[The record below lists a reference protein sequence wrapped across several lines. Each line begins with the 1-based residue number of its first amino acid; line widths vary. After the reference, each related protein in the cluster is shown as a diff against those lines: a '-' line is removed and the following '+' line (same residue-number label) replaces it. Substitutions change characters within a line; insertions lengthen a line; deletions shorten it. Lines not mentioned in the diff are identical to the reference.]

1 MTENQSNKII
11 ITPRKCKCSKCHGPI
26 RINTKPIKCL
36 NEGCENRYHQNCTD
50 LNKDNV
56 IKYYN
61 GEINWICVPCTKK
74 QQSTDHLTQHQT
86 NDLPEATKNNLEA
99 TDERKSLRVLQWN
112 AEGINPKMYEL
123 RERAKSDDLDVIM
136 VQESQLNAKQETPAI
151 PNYTPFRVDR
161 KGKSKGGLISFVK
174 NSLIYERVVDRCKDA
189 TETSTFSIKLNRNKW
204 VKLTNVYCP
213 PSTSLAFANQNLRL
227 ATEIIPSD
235 SNSIIAGDFNAHS
248 FVWDHTNTAQDER
261 GETVLD
267 WMIDDGLT
275 ILNDGTP
282 TRVNKSTGEESTPD
296 VTLAGEKWMGKT
308 TWTVMKPIGSSD
320 HLPILIEISTDVK
333 HVAASFGA
341 KWKSKDVDWDS
352 FSNAI
357 ETGINEI
364 DQDSDDIK
372 TLVTDFNKVVIEA
385 AEKHVGKV
393 KPGKRPKGWMTP
405 TVRAAIRKR
414 NALRRNIKTQ
424 RREWIES
431 CKEARQEILRAK
443 EESWKEF
450 LDESVN
456 STDESQLWKVIK
468 SLNGTPS
475 TNSKNEVLKI
485 NGKKLT
491 LPQAKADAF
500 VDYYSD
506 ISKLK
511 LSKDDREFNRLVKKR
526 LENAPDQ
533 EVPDF
538 TMGELK
544 RAIKKMKKKGAPGPD
559 NIPPSFLKNLGEQA
573 MKHLLKILNHS
584 LQNSACPQI
593 WRNAIIVP
601 LLKAGKPASEI
612 ASFRPIS
619 LTSCIVKVLERMI
632 GERLYYLAESKGWFS
647 ALQAGFR
654 KKRSCEDQILKIIQT
669 IEDGFHNR
677 PKGKKSVL
685 VLLDFSKAYDT
696 VWRLKLLDTLLDKG
710 VPTIYVRWLFA
721 FLQNRQA
728 RVRYDGVLGKS
739 KNIHQGLPQG
749 SVLAPILFVFYINN
763 LAEILPGINIYALF
777 ADDVSILAQGLTKE
791 EAVAKAQIAVDIVVK
806 WSIEWK
812 LNLNALKSESSFFST
827 SNASEDTK
835 FVPQIIIDGKSIEF
849 KPSPRLLGVWLD
861 RTLCMSKHVDVVVE
875 KVRKKLRMLAA
886 ISNSEW
892 GWKKFDLK
900 KIFTAHILSIF
911 EYSGS
916 AWQTW
921 LSESQLLR
929 LERVQRQALRIIT
942 CQSKTSPEDCMRLEI
957 GVPSIRSLIKSTVM
971 KSHEKALRLPQDHPR
986 RICLDQEPI
995 VRLQRRTNCRTTG
1008 YHLREDLPPET
1019 VNRRSFSFYS
1029 IPPWLQGLGTV
1040 EIFKDLPGI
1049 TSKHDDPEKI
1059 KEAAINRI
1067 NALNTDLKIYTDGS
1081 AESGMFFGGAAAVIT
1096 RGPAEAPVMIG
1107 CPIKIKG
1114 SYFTCSYSEEWLA
1127 MEGAISWM
1135 ENHYASPVTII
1146 TDSQS
1151 LCEALLGTGTE
1162 LDELRYR
1169 LRNWAHGLYIQWVP
1183 GHCGVPGNE
1192 MADKAA
1198 KEAAELEGPYQPIHY
1213 SSICCRINTI
1223 SKDPPSKHLRTR
1235 KVYSNFSKSREI
1247 LINNRSDQ
1255 SLLAK
1260 IRTGKTTLF
1269 KAYKNE
1275 IDRNCDPMCPLCQDE
1290 LHTLEHWFTE
1300 CPGTL
1305 ERRRDLF
1312 GLEDFDKLESLTKH
1326 PTEVVSLAKS
1336 TLLGEEE

>member
-1 MTENQSNKII
+1 MI
-11 ITPRKCKCSKCHGPI
+11 
-26 RINTKPIKCL
+26 
-36 NEGCENRYHQNCTD
+36 
-50 LNKDNV
+50 
-56 IKYYN
+56 
-61 GEINWICVPCTKK
+61 
-74 QQSTDHLTQHQT
+74 
-86 NDLPEATKNNLEA
+86 
-99 TDERKSLRVLQWN
+99 
-112 AEGINPKMYEL
+112 
-123 RERAKSDDLDVIM
+123 
-136 VQESQLNAKQETPAI
+136 QESQLTTNQKTPTI
-151 PNYTPFRVDR
+151 RGYTPIRVDR
-161 KGKSKGGLISFVK
+161 KGKAGGGLISFLK
-174 NSLIYERVVDRCKDA
+174 NSLIYEKVQDRCLDA
-189 TETSTFSIKLNRNKW
+189 TETSTFSVKLTRNKW

-213 PSTSLAFANQNLRL
+213 PATSLAFANQNLRL
-227 ATEIIPSD
+227 ATEIIPSG

-248 FVWDHTNTAQDER
+248 FVWDHTTTNQDER
-261 GETVLD
+261 GNNILD
-267 WMIDDGLT
+267 WMIDEGLT
-275 ILNDGTP
+275 ILNDGSP
-282 TRVNKSTGEESTPD
+282 TRVNKSNGTKSTPD
-296 VTLAGEKWMGKT
+296 VTLAGEKWMGQT
-308 TWTVMKPIGSSD
+308 TWTVVEPIGSSD
-320 HLPILIEISTDVK
+320 HVPILIEISTDVK

-341 KWKSKDVDWDS
+341 KWKSKDVDWDA

-357 ETGINEI
+357 EIGINEI

-405 TVRAAIRKR
+405 NVRAAIRKR
-414 NALRRNIKTQ
+414 NALRRNIKTK

-431 CKEARQEILRAK
+431 CKEARQEIQRAK

-456 STDESQLWKVIK
+456 STDESKLWKVIK

-475 TNSKNEVLKI
+475 TNSKNETLNI
-485 NGKKLT
+485 GGKKMT
-491 LPQAKADAF
+491 SPKAKANVF
-500 VDYYSD
+500 VDHYSK
-506 ISKLK
+506 ISKLSF
-511 LSKDDREFNRLVKKR
+511 SKDDRDFNRLLKKR
-526 LENAPDQ
+526 LENAPNQ

-538 TMGELK
+538 TMVELK

-559 NIPPSFLKNLGEQA
+559 NIPPSFLKNLGDQA
-573 MKHLLKILNHS
+573 MNHLLRIFNHS
-584 LQNSACPQI
+584 LKSSVCPQI

-601 LLKAGKPASEI
+601 LLKAGKPASDI

-619 LTSCIVKVLERMI
+619 LTSCTVKVLERMF
-632 GERLYYLAESKGWFS
+632 GERLYYLAETKGWFS
-647 ALQAGFR
+647 SLQAGFR
-654 KKRSCEDQILKIIQT
+654 KKRSCEDQILKIVQA

-677 PKGKKSVL
+677 PKARKSVL

-696 VWRLKLLDTLLDKG
+696 VWRFKLLDTLLEKG

-739 KNIHQGLPQG
+739 ATMHQGLPQG

-763 LAEILPGINIYALF
+763 LAEILPDINIYALF
-777 ADDVSILAQGLTKE
+777 ADDVSILAQGSTKE
-791 EAVAKAQIAVDIVVK
+791 EATASAQIAVDVVTR
-806 WSIEWK
+806 WSTEWK

-827 SNASEDTK
+827 SNSSEECN
-835 FVPQIIIDGKSIEF
+835 FAPRIIIDGKSIDF
-849 KPSPRLLGVWLD
+849 KSSPRLLGVWLD
-861 RTLCMSKHVDVVVE
+861 RKLCMSKHVDVVVD

-886 ISNSEW
+886 VSNSDW

-900 KIFTAHILSIF
+900 KIFTAHVRSIF

-921 LSESQLLR
+921 LSDSQILR
-929 LERVQRQALRIIT
+929 LERAQRQALRTIT
-942 CQSKTSPEDCMRLEI
+942 RQSKTSPEDCMRLEV
-957 GVPSIRSLIKSTVM
+957 GVSSIRSLIKSSCM

-1008 YHLREDLPPET
+1008 LQLRESLPPESN
-1019 VNRRSFSFYS
+1019 NRRPFSFYS
-1029 IPPWLQGLGTV
+1029 VAPWLQDLGTV
-1040 EIFKDLPGI
+1040 EIFKELPGI

-1059 KEAAINRI
+1059 KEIAINRI
-1067 NALNTDLKIYTDGS
+1067 NSFNTELKIYTDGS

-1096 RGPAEAPVMIG
+1096 RGSAEAPVLVED
-1107 CPIKIKG
+1107 PIKIKG
-1114 SYFTCSYSEEWLA
+1114 SYFTSSYFEEWLA
-1127 MEGAISWM
+1127 MEGAIDWM
-1135 ENHYASPVTII
+1135 ERNYASPVTVI

-1151 LCEALLGTGTE
+1151 LCEALLGSDTE
-1162 LDELRYR
+1162 LDQLRQR
-1169 LRNWAHGLYIQWVP
+1169 LRNWTHGMYIQWVP

-1198 KEAAELEGPYQPIHY
+1198 KEATELEGLSTPIHY

-1223 SKDPPSKHLRTR
+1223 NKDPPSKHLRTR
-1235 KVYSNFSKSREI
+1235 KVYENYSKSKEI
-1247 LINNRSDQ
+1247 LISNRSDQ

-1275 IDRNCDPMCPLCQDE
+1275 IDRNCDPMCPLCKDA
-1290 LHTLEHWFTE
+1290 LHTLEHWITE

-1305 ERRRDLF
+1305 VKRRDLF
-1312 GLEDFDKLESLTKH
+1312 GLEDFDKLETMTKY
-1326 PTEVVSLAKS
+1326 PAEVVSLAKS